1 MKKDLFINYF
11 QTIQST
17 TRGQNYSK
25 ITRYFFPEF
34 ITAIAL
40 YSIPLLIDARFIAH
54 LKSTTTY
61 ATLGVTNTLLH
72 FIIKIA
78 EGFSV
83 GTIILAGQQNGI
95 KNFRQTGNVLI
106 NAFWTTVIFGLLIS
120 AFLFFGASYIYYWYN
135 VPAEMITMGVP
146 FLKLRAISVFFTFI
160 YFACIGFL
168 RGIKNTRVPMYIFI
182 AGSALFLLSD
192 YLLIFGKWG
201 FPELGLQG
209 SAVASIVQYST
220 MCFIACVYLFLSKEI
235 KPYTVSLLTYCAQ
248 WKNVKRLLAISWP
261 IMVDKG
267 TLAGAYLW
275 LGKCLAPMGTSV
287 LASFAVIKDL
297 ERFALLPAI
306 AFAQVVTF
314 LVSNA
319 CGKQDWD
326 GIKITIKRIVL
337 LSSLMVLSILFL
349 CSLCPAK
356 IIQFFDKQG
365 DFTTFA
371 AAAFPIISVF
381 ALFDVLQIIL
391 AGGLRGSA
399 NVKTVMIT
407 RLTICLG
414 FFIPV
419 SYFLSSLDMTNQ
431 MLKFVLIYSSLYL
444 GNALMSILYIRRF
457 KGKDW
462 KKQAVRNSE

>member
-1 MKKDLFINYF
+1 MKKNILFSYF
-11 QTIQST
+11 QMTKSSGL
-17 TRGQNYSK
+17 GQDYSK

-54 LKSTTTY
+54 LKSTTIY

-95 KNFRQTGNVLI
+95 KNFRKTGEVLI
-106 NAFWTTVIFGLLIS
+106 NAFWTTVVFGFFIAL
-120 AFLFFGASYIYYWYN
+120 ALFFGASHIYHWYN
-135 VPAEMITMGVP
+135 IPSDMIEIGIP
-146 FLKLRAISVFFTFI
+146 FLRLRAISIFFTFV

-168 RGIKNTRVPMYIFI
+168 RGVKNTRVPMYIFV
-182 AGSALFLLSD
+182 AGSLLFLLCD
-192 YLLIFGKWG
+192 YILIFGKWG
-201 FPELGLQG
+201 FPQLGLQG

-220 MCFIACVYLFLSKEI
+220 MCIIACFYLFKSKTI
-235 KPYTVSLLTYCAQ
+235 KPYTVSLLTYFAHWENIKQ
-248 WKNVKRLLAISWP
+248 LFRISWP
-261 IMVDKG
+261 VMIDKG
-267 TLAGAYLW
+267 ALAGAYLW
-275 LGKCLAPMGTSV
+275 LGKCLAPMGTCT

-319 CGKQDWD
+319 CGREDWE
-326 GIKITIKRIVL
+326 GIKVTIKRILL
-337 LSSLMVLSILFL
+337 LSSLMVLVILFT
-349 CSLCPAK
+349 CSLWPK
-356 IIQFFDKQG
+356 EIIQLFDKQG
-365 DFTTFA
+365 DFTLFA
-371 AAAFPIISVF
+371 AAAFPVISAF
-381 ALFDVLQIIL
+381 ALFDVLQLIL
-391 AGGLRGSA
+391 AGALRGSS
-399 NVKTVMIT
+399 NVKTVMIA
-407 RLTICLG
+407 RVTICLG
-414 FFIPV
+414 FFVPL

-444 GNALMSILYIRRF
+444 GNALMSVMYIKRF
-457 KGKDW
+457 RGKQW
-462 KKQAVRNSE
+462 KKQAVRNNG